1 MTTTGD
7 ENLGLTQRSLAE
19 RARDVIRER
28 ITTGTYQPGY
38 RIKERELSEEL
49 GISRIPV
56 REALAGLK
64 TEGFITL
71 QPRRGAVVTELVPE
85 DLREIFELREALE
98 VQEVELAL
106 RHGSPEERAKLLR
119 VVEKEQSALKSGN
132 GDLVRRYNAEFHEVL
147 IQMTHNSL
155 LATLLEPL
163 RNRLNWL
170 FKQNDDPSIICGE
183 HSEIA
188 QAIAS
193 GDAEGARA
201 LAEAHVATSRRLA
214 HRLLFNDGGEA

>member
-1 MTTTGD
+1 MTTRRD
-7 ENLGLTQRSLAE
+7 DNLGQTQRSLAE
-19 RARDVIRER
+19 RARDVIRDR
-28 ITTGTYQPGY
+28 ITTGAYQPGY
-38 RIKERELSEEL
+38 RIKERDLSEEL

-56 REALAGLK
+56 REALAGLS

-106 RHGSPEERAKLLR
+106 KHGSEAERARLLR

-132 GDLVRRYNAEFHEVL
+132 RDLVRRYNAEFHEVL
-147 IQMTHNSL
+147 VQMTHNSL
-155 LATLLEPL
+155 MASMLEPL

-170 FKQNDDPSIICGE
+170 FKQNDDPAAICGE
-183 HSEIA
+183 HFEIA
-188 QAIAS
+188 QAIVS
-193 GDAEGARA
+193 GDRAKARA
-201 LAEAHVATSRRLA
+201 LAEVHVGTSLRLA
-214 HRLLFNDGGEA
+214 HTLLFGDTEA